1 MKIELTILK
10 NLVHNEDFA
19 RKTLPFLKE
28 EYFSDS
34 SERVVYKRIA
44 EFMNKYNSRPTREA
58 IGIEIESSSHLS
70 EEEHRRSMDLV
81 RNLVEPEPV
90 TMDWLLES
98 TEAFCQERAVFNAVM
113 DSIAI
118 LDGKDQNR
126 TKNSIPEILSEAL
139 GVSFDSHIGHD
150 FIEDFESRYDFY
162 HRVEEKIAFDL
173 EFFNKITRGGL
184 SRKSLNIIL
193 AGTGVGKTLAMCH
206 FAAANLAL
214 GKNVLYI
221 TMEMAEEKIAER
233 IDANLLNIAS
243 EDLQQ
248 LPRELYENK
257 IARLKA
263 KTQGKLIIKEYPTA
277 SAHAGHIRHLL
288 NELNLKRNFVPD
300 IIYIDYLNIC
310 CSSRIKAGSN
320 VNSYSYIKSI
330 AEELRGLAV
339 ERNLPIVSA
348 TQTTRSGYSNSDPG
362 LEDTSESFGLPA
374 TADFMIAL
382 VRDEDMDSRGQLLV
396 KQLKNRYSDPANH
409 KRFFVGVDR
418 VKMRLYDLEES
429 AQEGLID
436 DSRGGKTKRS
446 EAVMDNTKFG
456 MEDRERNK
464 PKAKFNNFKFS

>member
-28 EYFSDS
+28 DYFSDS
-34 SERVVYKRIA
+34 SERQVFKRITD
-44 EFMNKYNSRPTREA
+44 FMTKYNSRPTREA
-58 IGIEIESSSHLS
+58 IGIEIESSSNLS
-70 EEEHRRSMDLV
+70 EEEHKRSMELV

-98 TEAFCQERAVFNAVM
+98 TESFCQERAVYNAVM
-113 DSIAI
+113 DSISI
-118 LDGKDQNR
+118 LDGKDKNR

-150 FIEDFESRYDFY
+150 FIEDFENRYDYY
-162 HRVEEKIAFDL
+162 HRVEEKLPFDL
-173 EFFNKITRGGL
+173 ELMNKITRGGL

-206 FAAANLAL
+206 FAAANLAM

-233 IDANLLNIAS
+233 IDVNLLNIAS
-243 EDLQQ
+243 EDIQK

-263 KTQGKLIIKEYPTA
+263 KTTGKLIIKEYPTA
-277 SAHAGHIRHLL
+277 SAHAGHFRHVL

-310 CSSRIKAGSN
+310 CSSRVKAGAN
-320 VNSYSYIKSI
+320 VNSYTYIKSI

-348 TQTTRSGYSNSDPG
+348 TQTTRSGYTNSDPG

-382 VRDEDMDSRGQLLV
+382 VRSEDMDERGQLMV
-396 KQLKNRYSDPANH
+396 KQLKNRYSDPADLR
-409 KRFFVGVDR
+409 KFVVGIDR
-418 VKMRLYDLEES
+418 IKMRLFDVEDT
-429 AQEGLID
+429 AQDDLID

-446 EAVMDNTKFG
+446 ESVMDNTKFG

-464 PKAKFNNFKFS
+464 PKPNFNKFKF